1 MAGRVQQQQAATG
14 WDPYQRSQGGPV
26 TVQVSVRNSHLTS
39 PAQSGPPG
47 PGAQTRHAAVS
58 HNGVPGPTYT
68 WVDHGPS
75 SPLRPDPR
83 DDPPPPGLPS
93 LEDPVFRSAGD
104 GVGGRQYSRPVQVS
118 RPLHYPVA
126 PDPRTPATAGTVSR
140 GTADFEQREPARG
153 RRLWD
158 PTTGEP
164 VTLPAARQTRP
175 PVGATVE
182 IAGLRAR
189 QDLNGQK
196 GKVTAHD
203 NQRDDGV
210 VVNTERGEQV
220 YVSARNVRWE
230 NEEDPPR
237 PDVGS
242 TVRLKTTKRRPD
254 LEGASGVVVQ
264 HDTED
269 PEGMAVR
276 ISASAEIVQ
285 VRVRS
290 IIHVPPP
297 PQRQEVRFE
306 DSQYIDSSPR
316 RE

>member
-1 MAGRVQQQQAATG
+1 MARVQQQQAATG
-14 WDPYQRSQGGPV
+14 WDPHHRTQGG
-26 TVQVSVRNSHLTS
+26 TVQVGVRNSHLTS
-39 PAQSGPPG
+39 PAQSGQ
-47 PGAQTRHAAVS
+47 PGAGAQARHAAVS
-58 HNGVPGPTYT
+58 YGGVPGPTYT
-68 WVDHGPS
+68 WTDHGPT

-83 DDPPPPGLPS
+83 DDPTPPNLPS
-93 LEDPVFRSAGD
+93 LDDAVFRAAGN
-104 GVGGRQYSRPVQVS
+104 GAGGRHYARPVQVS

-126 PDPRTPATAGTVSR
+126 PDPRAPAATAAGAASR
-140 GTADFEQREPARG
+140 GAAEAEQREPARG

-158 PTTGEP
+158 PMTGEP
-164 VTLPAARQTRP
+164 VTLPPSRQSRP
-175 PVGATVE
+175 PVGKTVE
-182 IAGLRAR
+182 IADLRAR
-189 QDLNGQK
+189 SDLNGQK
-196 GKVTAHD
+196 ATVSAHD
-203 NQRDDGV
+203 GQRDDGV

-242 TVRLKTTKRRPD
+242 SVRLKTTKRRPD
-254 LEGASGVVVQ
+254 LEGVSGVVVQ

-290 IIHVPPP
+290 IIPVPAP
-297 PQRQEVRFE
+297 PQRREVQFQ